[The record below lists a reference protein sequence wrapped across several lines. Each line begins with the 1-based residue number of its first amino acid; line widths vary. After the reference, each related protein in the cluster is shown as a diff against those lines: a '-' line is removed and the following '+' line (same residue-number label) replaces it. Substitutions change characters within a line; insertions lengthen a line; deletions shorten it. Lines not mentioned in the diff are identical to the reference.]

1 VADACYTALAHRG
14 QFVRAAGASEWPDG
28 TVAGRYAF
36 VHAVYRNVLY
46 ARVSIGH
53 RVGLHLR
60 IGARLEQAHGARAAE
75 IAGELAMHFEEGR
88 DLERAVRY
96 RTQAAD
102 NALRQHAHRESADH
116 AHRALELLQTMPET
130 AERIRQE
137 LVVHTILGAALIARS
152 WTTPEV
158 ERTYARAHEL
168 CKRAGMDLVP
178 EALPVLGGLF
188 GYYMTRGDL
197 PVARGLA
204 KRSRTSPR
212 RRRTS
217 PSSWARTTARG
228 WWRSTRATGSRV
240 SMRWSTAS
248 RSTTRRSTIRTS
260 RPHSG
265 AATTRA
271 SRAPSTPH
279 GRCGRSDTPSVA
291 RPHAPGARL
300 GADRQ
305 PSVHARL
312 RLPLLRDVHQVRR
325 DVEAAQALAV
335 EA

>member
-1 VADACYTALAHRG
+1 VPDTLWQLVDKQIERLTPHEQAVLAVASVAGAEFSAALASVDDIEAETADACYTALAHRG

-60 IGARLEQAHGARAAE
+60 IGARLEQAYGPRAGE

-88 DLERAVRY
+88 DLERAARY

-116 AHRALELLQTMPET
+116 AQRALELLQTMPET

-168 CKRAGMDLVP
+168 SKRAGMDLVR
-178 EALPVLGGLF
+178 ELLPVLGGLF

-204 KRSRTSPR
+204 EEI
-212 RRRTS
+212 
-217 PSSWARTTARG
+217 ANVA
-228 WWRSTRATGSRV
+228 
-240 SMRWSTAS
+240 
-248 RSTTRRSTIRTS
+248 
-260 RPHSG
+260 
-265 AATTRA
+265 AATQDKSVQLGSYNGTGMVA
-271 SRAPSTPH
+271 FHAGDFVACVDAMEH
-279 GRCGRSDTPSVA
+279 G
-291 RPHAPGARL
+291 
-300 GADRQ
+300 
-305 PSVHARL
+305 
-312 RLPLLRDVHQVRR
+312 
-325 DVEAAQALAV
+325 LAIYDPQ
-335 EA
+335 